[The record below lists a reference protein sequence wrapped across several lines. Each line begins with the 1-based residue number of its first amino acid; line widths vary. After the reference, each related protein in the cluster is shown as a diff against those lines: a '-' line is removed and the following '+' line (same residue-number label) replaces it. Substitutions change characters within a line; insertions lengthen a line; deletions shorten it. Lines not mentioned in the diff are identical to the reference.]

1 LKEIVEGTRALTIDG
16 DIAVRDTICKE
27 EVSLKMV
34 SIVTPVSPMDD
45 VAKEESTNS
54 SGLGKGAVAAIAV
67 LVPATV
73 LLFIF
78 FAYRRRSNSRVAQ
91 V

>member
-1 LKEIVEGTRALTIDG
+1 MSLTLDDGT
-16 DIAVRDTICKE
+16 AVRDTICQD

-34 SIVTPVSPMDD
+34 ATVTPVSPLDD
-45 VAKEESTNS
+45 IAKEESSSS
-54 SGLGKGAVAAIAV
+54 SGLGTDGVIAIAV

-91 V
+91 I

>member
-1 LKEIVEGTRALTIDG
+1 MAGTTPLALDDG
-16 DIAVRDTICKE
+16 TAVRDTICKE

-34 SIVTPVSPMDD
+34 STLTPVSPMDD
-45 VAKEESTNS
+45 IAKEESGS
-54 SGLGKGAVAAIAV
+54 SNGLGTDGMIAIAV
-67 LVPATV
+67 LVRPTV
-73 LLFIF
+73 LFFIF

>member
-1 LKEIVEGTRALTIDG
+1 MTLEDGT
-16 DIAVRDTICKE
+16 AVRDTICKE

-34 SIVTPVSPMDD
+34 STVTPVSPMDD
-45 VAKEESTNS
+45 VAKDESGSS
-54 SGLGKGAVAAIAV
+54 SGLGTDAVIAIAV

>member
-1 LKEIVEGTRALTIDG
+1 LTLEDGT
-16 DIAVRDTICKE
+16 AVRDTICKE

-34 SIVTPVSPMDD
+34 STVTPVSPMDD
-45 VAKEESTNS
+45 VAEDESGSS
-54 SGLGKGAVAAIAV
+54 SGLGTDAVIAIAV